1 MSDKNNS
8 LPEDY
13 FNDVYRNNE
22 DPWDFENSVYE
33 HEKYKA
39 TIAALTKNKYQNV
52 FEIGCSLGVLTSM
65 LAERSAKL
73 LAIDVAEQPLV
84 KAQERLINQPQVIFR
99 KMAVPQEFPDDQFDL
114 IVMSEVGYYLSW
126 PDLKLLI
133 NHMFEHLE
141 LNGQLL
147 LVHWTPL
154 VHDYPLTGDEVHEYF
169 MTFTGLDKPL
179 NHLLNQR
186 TDKYRLDLFEKQ

>member
-1 MSDKNNS
+1 MSDKNNT

-39 TIAALTKNKYQNV
+39 SIAALTKAKYQNV
-52 FEIGCSLGVLTSM
+52 FEIGCSLGVLTRM
-65 LAERSAKL
+65 LADRSTKL
-73 LAIDVAEQPLV
+73 FAIDVAEQPLV
-84 KAQERLINQPQVIFR
+84 KARERLTDHPQVTFQ
-99 KMAVPQEFPDDQFDL
+99 KMAVPQEFPDNQFDL

-126 PDLKLLI
+126 PDLKILLERI
-133 NHMFEHLE
+133 TDHLE
-141 LNGQLL
+141 VNGQLL

-154 VHDYPLTGDEVHEYF
+154 VHDYPLTGDEVHDYF
-169 MTFTGLDKPL
+169 MTFTGPDKPL
-179 NHLLNQR
+179 KNLLNQR